1 MGPRLKYSRRQL
13 ADEQQFSV
21 YNFEM
26 ADVAALWQEVRPARR
41 RRLSGCCNCSSQS
54 GEQTRRFPVLR
65 AYEQVLK
72 CSHLFNML
80 DARGAISVT
89 ERVGIIGRV
98 RKVAVG
104 AAQAWMEQ
112 NFPVGKG
119 GGEDGRLSSR
129 NRLRGNPRLDD

>member
-1 MGPRLKYSRRQL
+1 VAFLQNVDSVYDIQWAPGVKYAHVRL

-26 ADVAALWQEVRPARR
+26 ADVAALWQEFSQHEAEAQ
-41 RRLSGCCNCSSQS
+41 RLLQLFKSA
-54 GEQTRRFPVLR
+54 EDKRRFPVLA

-98 RKVAVG
+98 RRIAVG
-104 AAQAWMEQ
+104 AAQAWTEQ
-112 NFPVGKG
+112 QFPQEKAVA
-119 GGEDGRLSSR
+119 
-129 NRLRGNPRLDD
+129 